1 MLSIAPAVFLC
12 DILRMDSYGNATFDE
27 KTKSAMCACNPYLFI
42 LPLFRIKCFDSY
54 DATKIPNDKEKD
66 ERSRQKSRVFSKLLE
81 ALSCQEIEGQKS
93 KKESVQ
99 TAVQGLV
106 RMLERGSANEAEK
119 ESMTGVC
126 FGDVCVLFVFCLC
139 FVCVLFVF
147 LGLQCAM

>member
-1 MLSIAPAVFLC
+1 M
-12 DILRMDSYGNATFDE
+12 
-27 KTKSAMCACNPYLFI
+27 FI
-42 LPLFRIKCFDSY
+42 WPLFNFFPASY
-54 DATKIPNDKEKD
+54 DATKVPNDKEKD

-126 FGDVCVLFVFCLC
+126 FGGVCDWCLVLWSTV
-139 FVCVLFVF
+139 
-147 LGLQCAM
+147 

>member
-1 MLSIAPAVFLC
+1 MQPIV
-12 DILRMDSYGNATFDE
+12 
-27 KTKSAMCACNPYLFI
+27 FI
-42 LPLFRIKCFDSY
+42 LPLFCIKCFSSY

-126 FGDVCVLFVFCLC
+126 FGDVCVLFVFCL
-139 FVCVLFVF
+139 
-147 LGLQCAM
+147 